1 MTISIREVAAR
12 AKVSRATVSR
22 VLNNVDVP
30 ISAET
35 RRLVRHVAEE
45 MGYQPNRAARALATG
60 RTQTI
65 ALWTSNLRSAYYGEV
80 IYYTHE
86 EIVRHEYELFV
97 SAAGMGSG
105 EVVDTNQLASWP
117 VDGVLAVDVPR
128 GKLTGLSNSLIENK
142 AFVNIGAYV
151 LADADYVQVDFQEK
165 AAEAVL
171 HLAEAGCKRI
181 AYVVPDW
188 FEWFEEITD
197 ARLTGYREAMAKL
210 GREPE
215 YIITVDER
223 RESATATL
231 IEYAQ
236 KHGCPDAL
244 FCYNDELAI
253 GAYPALRELGR
264 VIPDDVAVVGCDG
277 IKDTSYLYPALTTI
291 VQPLEQVCATAWTF
305 LKRRIDSPHIP
316 LQQQVL
322 QPRLEIRGSSKR

>member
-35 RRLVRHVAEE
+35 RQLVRHVAAE

-97 SAAGMGSG
+97 SAAGMGPG
-105 EVVDTNQLASWP
+105 ELVDTNQLASWP

-128 GKLTGLSNSLIENK
+128 GKLLGLSNSLIENK

-151 LADADYVQVDFQEK
+151 LEDADFVQVDFQEK

-171 HLAEAGCKRI
+171 HLAETGCKRI
-181 AYVVPDW
+181 AYLVPDW
-188 FEWFEEITD
+188 FEWFEESAD
-197 ARLTGYREAMAKL
+197 ARLTGYRLAMAKL

-215 YIITVDER
+215 YIVTDSEL
-223 RESATATL
+223 REAATSALAS
-231 IEYAQ
+231 YAGA
-236 KHGCPDAL
+236 HGCPDGL

-253 GAYPALRELGR
+253 GAYPALRELGLS
-264 VIPDDVAVVGCDG
+264 IPDDVAVVGCDG

-291 VQPLEQVCATAWTF
+291 VQPLEQMCATAWAF
-305 LKRRIDSPHIP
+305 LKRRIDDPTVS
-316 LQQQVL
+316 LQQQIL